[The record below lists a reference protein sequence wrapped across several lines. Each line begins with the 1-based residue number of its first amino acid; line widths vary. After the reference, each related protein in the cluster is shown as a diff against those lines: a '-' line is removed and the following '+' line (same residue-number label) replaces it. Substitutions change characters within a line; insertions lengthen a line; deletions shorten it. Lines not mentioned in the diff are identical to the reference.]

1 MVHLYLHF
9 SSQNFQIL
17 RESFLFSSATYP
29 KQIATMVSAFIIIS
43 ALIAIVAI
51 ALGAAYTTGALDPV
65 IEKIAVFLFKAKAE
79 AEAKKLQAQG
89 MKEGEDFLKGKLNY
103 LYHCSFTKPFR

>member
-1 MVHLYLHF
+1 
-9 SSQNFQIL
+9 
-17 RESFLFSSATYP
+17 
-29 KQIATMVSAFIIIS
+29 MVSAFIIVS

-65 IEKIAVFLFKAKAE
+65 IEKIAVLLFKAKAE

-89 MKEGEDFLKGKLNY
+89 LKEGEDFVKGKLV
-103 LYHCSFTKPFR
+103 LTFVFALLGRPFGLSFSRSHMLLTSLESAIDAALTMAYRELC